1 MAGSKFIGTLLLSS
15 AAMTMGMDAM
25 AQAAPTA
32 AKAAEPAKP
41 SLIEFTARDTLALSF
56 EEVAPLTVGLGSKG
70 IELYAANRMAS
81 GLKLDAGVLSIS
93 SPPGTLSIGS
103 KITDLHAK
111 VQSYDSNFLG
121 VSAEK
126 SLSDTTSAMGY
137 AGKDLDGGYVAGAR
151 YINQF
156 SSEAKLILDAHTTRG
171 MNSTGAYID
180 WSRDGDIS
188 HHAQAGIS
196 IRNGTPVASGT
207 YTASK
212 KFTIEGHG
220 YLRAQFAASASIDNR
235 GSETSVSMGV
245 MKDVASFNLGGI
257 PATMEVG
264 VGVQKNSGDRARPI
278 AMWNLKIP

>member
-1 MAGSKFIGTLLLSS
+1 MAGSKFIGTLLLSTAS
-15 AAMTMGMDAM
+15 MSMNAM
-25 AQAAPTA
+25 AQSAPTA
-32 AKAAEPAKP
+32 EKAAEPAKP

-70 IELYAANRMAS
+70 IELYAAKRMAS
-81 GLKLDAGVLSIS
+81 GLKIDAGVLNIS

-111 VQSYDSNFLG
+111 VQSYDSSFLG
-121 VSAEK
+121 VAAEK
-126 SLSDTTSAMGY
+126 SLSDKTSVMGY

-151 YINQF
+151 YINEF
-156 SSEAKLILDAHTTRG
+156 SSEAKIILDAHTTRG
-171 MNSTGAYID
+171 MKSTGAYID

-188 HHAQAGIS
+188 HHAQAGVS

-207 YTASK
+207 YSADK

-220 YLRAQFAASASIDNR
+220 YLRAQFAASASIDKR
-235 GSETSVSMGV
+235 GTETSVSMAV